1 MKQSVFFKTMLS
13 VMAALPLLTA
23 CDSEN
28 AVTTNN
34 QANNELKINV
44 GIATPQR
51 PSDVPAESRVINP
64 TGATIYTWG
73 SQSPE
78 KDNPANFGANES
90 IGIFLREKGTQNPYG
105 FVTWDGNTPPN
116 PQITGPYDNL
126 EYKSVGN
133 YRTGLQTWNYVP
145 SVGKPAVPLPA
156 GGLTGIESKLCAYYP
171 YDPNVTYDGN
181 EYNFTSSSFGAGSPY
196 TLVPIGITGSPGK
209 EVSSLGNPTGGWLI
223 DSSTGIDY
231 MYCPETGPVGA
242 GSPTSGICA
251 GLPMV
256 NITFHHAQT
265 CLRFKVSVP
274 ATFSGSAKITRFKVY
289 GGFTMKSRVD
299 IWTGDVTERVMP
311 PTVPGGSIPATMDTI
326 EVKASASSVL
336 KTINTTTSY
345 TPSYFCVPLNES
357 VATNLNIEIDIDG
370 HTYRATISSLVLK
383 REWMYEIPLM
393 LTDGHLVVHKVD
405 IIPWTIDSSIPVTPL
420 L

>member
-51 PSDVPAESRVINP
+51 PADVPAESRVVNP

-73 SQSPE
+73 SQAPE
-78 KDNPANFGANES
+78 NVNPANFGANES
-90 IGIFLREKGTQNPYG
+90 IGIFLREKGTENPYG
-105 FVTWDGNTPPN
+105 FITWDGSTPPVA
-116 PQITGPYDNL
+116 QITGSYDNL

-133 YRTGLQTWNYVP
+133 YRIGTQTWNFVP
-145 SVGKPAVPLPA
+145 DTRPAVPLPT
-156 GGLTGIESKLCAYYP
+156 GGLTGVEAKLCAYYP
-171 YDPNVTYDGN
+171 YDPSVTYDGN
-181 EYNFTSSSFGAGSPY
+181 YYSYTSSAYGATPY
-196 TLVPIGITGSPGK
+196 VLVPTAITGSPGN
-209 EVSSLGNPTGGWLI
+209 EVSDLGNPTGGWLI

-251 GLPMV
+251 ELPMV

-265 CLRFKVSVP
+265 CFRFKVSVP
-274 ATFSGSAKITRFKVY
+274 STFSGSANITRFKVY

-299 IWTGDVTERVMP
+299 IWTGNVTDRVMP

-326 EVKASASSVL
+326 EAKASASSVL
-336 KTINTTTSY
+336 KTINATTPY
-345 TPSYFCVPLNES
+345 TPAYFCVPLNES
-357 VATNLNIEIDIDG
+357 VATNLYIEIDIDG

-383 REWMYEIPLM
+383 REWIYEIPLM
-393 LTDGHLVVHKVD
+393 LTDGHLVVNQVD

>member
-51 PSDVPAESRVINP
+51 PADVPAESRVVNP

-73 SQSPE
+73 SQAPE
-78 KDNPANFGANES
+78 NVNPANFGANES
-90 IGIFLREKGTQNPYG
+90 IGIFLREQNTEDAYG
-105 FVTWDGNTPPN
+105 FITWDGSTPPVA
-116 PQITGPYDNL
+116 QITGPYDNL

-133 YRTGLQTWNYVP
+133 YRTGNQIWNYVP
-145 SVGKPAVPLPA
+145 SIGRPAVPLPA
-156 GGLTGIESKLCAYYP
+156 GGTTGVEARLCAYYP

-181 EYNFTSSSFGAGSPY
+181 YYQYDSSPYNNLPY
-196 TLVPIGITGSPGK
+196 TLVPQTVTGSPGN
-209 EVSSLGNPTGGWLI
+209 EVSDLGNPTGGWLI

-231 MYCPETGPVGA
+231 MYCPATGPVGA
-242 GSPTSGICA
+242 GSPTTGISA
-251 GLPMV
+251 SLPMV

-274 ATFSGSAKITRFKVY
+274 STFSGSANITRFKVH
-289 GGFTMKSRVD
+289 GGFAMKSRVD
-299 IWTGDVTERVMP
+299 IWTGNVTDRIMP
-311 PTVPGGSIPATMDTI
+311 PTVPNGNIPANQDTI
-326 EVKASASSVL
+326 DAKVSANSVL
-336 KTINTTTSY
+336 KTINATTSY
-345 TPSYFCVPLNES
+345 EPSYFCVPLNEN
-357 VATNLNIEIDIDG
+357 VATNLYIAIDIDG

-383 REWMYEIPLM
+383 REWIYEIPLM
-393 LTDGHLVVHKVD
+393 LTDGHLVVNQVD